1 MFSLWGGSSELQK
14 KADATLHQLNAVRAD
29 LVRSEAGRQR
39 LRVALAD
46 QAAEGQERELELRAM
61 ELELRAMAARDSS
74 RQQLAPVREEALD
87 DQEVTEVKV
96 AEAEAAVVRM
106 KAEHASMA
114 ASMAAAQERAVALA
128 KEVAEL
134 QAERDALRSESG
146 SGRRAVGEVEGGG
159 EGEAT
164 EAASTSTE
172 AAAQGDRT
180 LVQAQALAALEAL
193 DALEAEALAAA
204 LARADAAEAEAEAAR
219 AEARAARAAT
229 AAARAAGCTTRVGEG
244 RRPAIRSRGLRRGC
258 PSSQA
263 CISELP
269 LPGEGSRSLH
279 PLHAGPRPRPRW
291 APATRR
297 AS

>member
-14 KADATLHQLNAVRAD
+14 KADATLQLNAVRAD

-146 SGRRAVGEVEGGG
+146 SGRRAVGEVEGG
-159 EGEAT
+159 EVEAT
-164 EAASTSTE
+164 EAASTST
-172 AAAQGDRT
+172 
-180 LVQAQALAALEAL
+180 
-193 DALEAEALAAA
+193 
-204 LARADAAEAEAEAAR
+204 
-219 AEARAARAAT
+219 
-229 AAARAAGCTTRVGEG
+229 
-244 RRPAIRSRGLRRGC
+244 
-258 PSSQA
+258 
-263 CISELP
+263 
-269 LPGEGSRSLH
+269 
-279 PLHAGPRPRPRW
+279 
-291 APATRR
+291 
-297 AS
+297 

>member
-14 KADATLHQLNAVRAD
+14 KADATLQQLNAVRAD

-128 KEVAEL
+128 M
-134 QAERDALRSESG
+134 Q
-146 SGRRAVGEVEGGG
+146 GGG
-159 EGEAT
+159 
-164 EAASTSTE
+164 
-172 AAAQGDRT
+172 
-180 LVQAQALAALEAL
+180 
-193 DALEAEALAAA
+193 
-204 LARADAAEAEAEAAR
+204 
-219 AEARAARAAT
+219 
-229 AAARAAGCTTRVGEG
+229 RAAGGARRTEERG
-244 RRPAIRSRGLRRGC
+244 RG
-258 PSSQA
+258 
-263 CISELP
+263 
-269 LPGEGSRSLH
+269 
-279 PLHAGPRPRPRW
+279 W
-291 APATRR
+291 
-297 AS
+297 